1 MYNNLI
7 KSLLNK
13 VITMSYIVKQKI
25 KGNIYLYNV
34 ESYWDKEKKQSRQ
47 KRTYIG
53 PENKIKRKKRTK
65 NKEIVYKK
73 LGNNYLLQKITED
86 LGLNKL
92 LSELFPNDFKEII
105 ALAFYKI
112 CENNPMYMFPLWL
125 HEQFNIDA
133 RSLHSSEISDLCELI
148 GTAQIKVRDFFKRWI
163 KLQDVKSEVYYDI
176 TSISSYSTNIDF
188 IEWGYNR
195 DKERLPQEN
204 IGLVCQKEGIPLCY
218 QIYPGSITDVTTL
231 KNSLK
236 LFNYYNLNDVTLIL
250 DRGFCSKANILDMN
264 KLKDRIKFIQ
274 PMTFSMKQVQ
284 HMLKSN
290 RKNLKKTE
298 TAFKFEEEILHYTE
312 DIFNIE
318 KDVYSAHLYYNEKA
332 DADLRNTFM
341 MNLLSVKEKL
351 LDKKFTS
358 MKEYLDF
365 RNDNIPEK
373 YLSFFKLNK
382 STWRIELNHRTI
394 KAYLIRSGYF
404 VLITNDDKLKKTNV
418 LEYYRNRD
426 IIEKLF
432 DIEKNE
438 LDGRRLK
445 VHSQYNSDGRMF
457 IQFIALI
464 LYNKISTVMKKNKL
478 FERYSLKEMLAELS
492 KIRCSDIDGEKIISE
507 ISKSQR
513 KILSPFDLTPEIL
526 EKHGY

>member
-1 MYNNLI
+1 
-7 KSLLNK
+7 
-13 VITMSYIVKQKI
+13 MSYIVKQKI
-25 KGNIYLYNV
+25 KGKIYLYNA

-53 PENKIKRKKRTK
+53 PENKKQRQKRTN
-65 NKEIVYKK
+65 NKEIIYKK
-73 LGNNYLLQKITED
+73 FGNIYLLQKIAED
-86 LGLNKL
+86 LGLNKML
-92 LSELFPNDFKEII
+92 CELFQDDFREII

-112 CENNPMYMFPLWL
+112 CGNEPMYMFPQWL
-125 HEQFNIDA
+125 HEQFNIKI
-133 RSLHSSEISDLCELI
+133 RSLHSSEISELCETV
-148 GTAQIKVRDFFKRWI
+148 GTAQIKVREFFKKWI
-163 KLQDVKSEVYYDI
+163 TLQDVKSEVYYDI

-204 IGLVCQKEGIPLCY
+204 IGLVCQTEGIPLCY

-236 LFNYYNLNDVTLIL
+236 LFNYYNLTDVTLIL

-264 KLKDRIKFIQ
+264 KLKDKIKFIQ
-274 PMTFSMKQVQ
+274 PMTFSMKKVLSL
-284 HMLKSN
+284 LKSN
-290 RKNLKKTE
+290 RKDLKKTE
-298 TAFKFEEEILHYTE
+298 TAFKFDEEILHYAE
-312 DIFNIE
+312 DTLNIE

-332 DADLRNTFM
+332 ESDMRNDFM
-341 MNLLSVKEKL
+341 MNLLSIKEKL
-351 LDKKFTS
+351 SDKIFNS

-373 YLSFFKLNK
+373 YISFFKLNRSK
-382 STWRIELNHRTI
+382 YCIELNHRTI
-394 KAYLIRSGYF
+394 KAHLIKSGYF
-404 VLITNDDKLKKTNV
+404 ILLTNDDKLKKIKA
-418 LEYYRNRD
+418 LEHYRNRD

-432 DIEKNE
+432 NIEKNE

-445 VHSQYNSDGRMF
+445 VHSQHNSDGRMF

-464 LYNKISTVMKKNKL
+464 LYNNISTVMKKNKL
-478 FERYSLKEMLAELS
+478 FERYSLKEMMAELS
-492 KIRCSDIDGEKIISE
+492 KIRCSDIDGEKVISE

-513 KILSPFDLTPEIL
+513 RILSAFDLTPEIL
-526 EKHGY
+526 EKHSY